1 MKSRQRSL
9 FSSTE
14 VCSALL
20 FEAFHLIVCS
30 KPAAHRDRNASKL
43 KVIKNA
49 IIMALLIKEI
59 GLYFFL
65 VSVKFKTEMKIVN
78 NMEISWV

>member
-1 MKSRQRSL
+1 
-9 FSSTE
+9 
-14 VCSALL
+14 
-20 FEAFHLIVCS
+20 
-30 KPAAHRDRNASKL
+30 
-43 KVIKNA
+43 
-49 IIMALLIKEI
+49 MALLIKEI